1 MKISLAKLAKSR
13 SHCFV
18 CNASLI
24 DDSLIDNLSSCPTP
38 SHYYLHRNVERRNQ
52 KYIYEI
58 FSEFFRFEKD
68 YVSISYLTKR
78 GLVNSEPVG
87 DVSRYFD
94 QNGLIT
100 LDGIQQIIHK
110 NALFKHFK

>member
-13 SHCFV
+13 NHCFV

-24 DDSLIDNLSSCPTP
+24 DNLNSCLTP
-38 SHYYLHRNVERRNQ
+38 SHYCMYRNVEKRNG
-52 KYIYEI
+52 KIIYEV
-58 FSEFFRFEKD
+58 FTEFFRFNKD
-68 YVSISYLTKR
+68 YVSINYFTKR
-78 GLVNSEPVG
+78 GLVNGEPVG